1 MAYRR
6 TANVI
11 RRLNARHD
19 AIVDAARAAA
29 AAGGMAA
36 IQIAPVAARAGVAA
50 GTVYRYF
57 PGKIE
62 LVGALVESVAERE
75 IAAVRRAGDAA
86 PGPLSALAAVIATF
100 AARALRNR
108 KLAWAV
114 IAEPVDTDTDAV
126 RQQYRKALAGEIE
139 SRIRAAIDGGHL
151 PEQDAGLAASA
162 LVGAQLE
169 GLIGPLAPEGMDDPA
184 RAREAVLAVTLFA
197 LRALGVVDA
206 RARGL
211 VVQTA
216 LPDEGQG
223 DYCSVVAASQ
233 SVTALS
239 ARARPSVLPNFS
251 YTAIWASAEVPE
263 PTMVRQRCNSA
274 RQPSASASAEVS
286 STT

>member
-11 RRLNARHD
+11 KRLNERHN

-29 AAGGMAA
+29 TAGGMAA

-62 LVGALVESVAERE
+62 LVGALVESVADRE

-86 PGPLSALAAVIATF
+86 PGPLSALAAVLATF
-100 AARALRNR
+100 AARALRDR

-114 IAEPVDTDTDAV
+114 IAEPVDSETDAV
-126 RQQYRKALAGEIE
+126 RAQYRKALAGEIE
-139 SRIRAAIDGGHL
+139 SRIRTAIDGGHL
-151 PEQDAGLAASA
+151 PEQEAALAAAA

-169 GLIGPLAPEGMDDPA
+169 ALIGPLAPALIDDAA
-184 RAREAVLAVTLFA
+184 RAREAVQAVTLFA
-197 LRALGVVDA
+197 LRGLGVVDA

-211 VVQTA
+211 VVQTV
-216 LPDEGQG
+216 LPDE
-223 DYCSVVAASQ
+223 
-233 SVTALS
+233 
-239 ARARPSVLPNFS
+239 R
-251 YTAIWASAEVPE
+251 
-263 PTMVRQRCNSA
+263 
-274 RQPSASASAEVS
+274 
-286 STT
+286 